1 MSERVRRVC
10 GEGGC
15 RMRDG
20 ASMLACYCM
29 QRARDGIPHNYQR
42 QVAWATNTL
51 TNWLNGNGPPP
62 EVRRDRD
69 FPSWREC
76 QRHRLAQERRRKTK
90 LLYYR

>member
-1 MSERVRRVC
+1 MDNEREIEFDYIGFCMGTR
-10 GEGGC
+10 
-15 RMRDG
+15 
-20 ASMLACYCM
+20 CM

>member
-1 MSERVRRVC
+1 MDNEREIEFDYVGFCMGTR
-10 GEGGC
+10 
-15 RMRDG
+15 
-20 ASMLACYCM
+20 CM
-29 QRARDGIPHNYQR
+29 QRARDGIPHSYKR

-51 TNWLNGNGPPP
+51 SNWLNGNGPPP